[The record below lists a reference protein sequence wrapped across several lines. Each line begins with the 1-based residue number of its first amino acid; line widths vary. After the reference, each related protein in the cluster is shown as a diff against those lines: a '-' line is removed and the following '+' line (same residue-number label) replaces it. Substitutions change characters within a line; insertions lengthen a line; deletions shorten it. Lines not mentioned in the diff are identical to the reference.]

1 MNNENKQK
9 YDELMNQIQE
19 LNKNA
24 LLLKEQIEQEE
35 KQLKQK
41 KLELWQPKE
50 YEKYFTIYNDL
61 TVYNTI
67 NNALNDLRKIDA
79 NNCFQTEEE
88 AQKYANHIKLSLKI
102 LKTRDMLNGDWKPDW
117 NNHQETKCIVYMND
131 DKINN
136 DYHYNI
142 NKSSLY
148 FKSVEIREQF
158 RLLITDQEII
168 EYLSF

>member
-1 MNNENKQK
+1 MNNENKLK

-24 LLLKEQIEQEE
+24 LLLKEKIEQEE

-41 KLELWQPKE
+41 QLELWKPKE
-50 YEKYFTIYNDL
+50 NEEYYIFNSFLDATNLY
-61 TVYNTI
+61 
-67 NNALNDLRKIDA
+67 NNADSDIKRIDS
-79 NNCFQTEEE
+79 NNCFQIQEE
-88 AQKYANHIKLSLKI
+88 AEKYANHIKLSLKI